1 MDIKSIK
8 KSLKEK
14 GITYEELSE
23 KTGINLGTIKSIMSG
38 KTLNPRIDTMNA
50 IYEAIGYRP
59 AILSINNIEELP
71 TMTNI
76 PLIGTIACGTPIL
89 AEQNIIDVLKVDIR
103 YHADFALICKG
114 DSMINARIFD
124 GDIVYIRQQPDVD
137 NGQIAAVQIDDNAT
151 LKRVF
156 KYPGK
161 IVLRAENPQFPD
173 IIITK
178 DDNQEVRI
186 LGRAICFTSMIR

>member
-173 IIITK
+173 IVITK

>member
-1 MDIKSIK
+1 MKTQRIIEEIRRQKIPYK
-8 KSLKEK
+8 
-14 GITYEELSE
+14 ELSARS
-23 KTGINLGTIKSIMSG
+23 GVPVPTIQCIMSRR
-38 KTLNPRIDTMNA
+38 TLNPRTDTITA
-50 IYEAIGYRP
+50 LEKALGLET
-59 AILSINNIEELP
+59 AILQIKNIEELP

-89 AEQNIIDVLKVDIR
+89 AEQNIIDILKVDIR